1 MTTDRGRI
9 GRWRDARA
17 EKEFNDL
24 QRALER
30 EAWSSVRE
38 QGWEAE
44 PSELDVET
52 RFGTTHAYRWP
63 GAGQPIV
70 LLHGAGT
77 TSLMWTPL
85 LAHLVGRR
93 VYAVDVL
100 GDPGRGVQ
108 RASLS
113 DADDMS
119 SWLEEV
125 LDGLQLDRVQLIGA
139 SYGGWV
145 AMHFAMRARARVGT
159 LTLLEPVVE
168 RVRPFFF
175 VHGIVCGIALVM
187 PAPIR
192 RWAARRLRMN
202 GLAIDDRRVMRWAF
216 LGQAKYRRG
225 APKFVPFTDA
235 ALASITAPTLV
246 MLGEKSQ
253 VHFSR
258 RVGERIRS
266 LMPHVDVV
274 FLPGAGH
281 SLPVDQAE
289 DIGPRIQ
296 VFLDGQVAAAR
307 RPTNTGDVS

>member
-17 EKEFNDL
+17 EREFDDL
-24 QRALER
+24 QRALEA
-30 EAWSSVRE
+30 EAWSSLRE

-44 PSELDVET
+44 PSERDVET

-63 GAGQPIV
+63 GAGRPIV

-85 LAHLVGRR
+85 LAQLAGRC

-108 RASLS
+108 RASIP
-113 DADDMS
+113 DAGDMS

-145 AMHFAMRARARVGT
+145 AMHFAMRAPNRVGT
-159 LTLLEPVVE
+159 LTLLEPVIE

-175 VHGIVCGIALVM
+175 VHGIACGIAVVM

-192 RWAARRLRMN
+192 RWAAPRLHMN
-202 GLAIDDRRVMRWAF
+202 GLATDDKRVMRWAF

-225 APKFVPFTDA
+225 APKFVPLTDA
-235 ALASITAPTLV
+235 ALASITTPTLV
-246 MLGEKSQ
+246 LLGEKSE

-258 RVGERIRS
+258 RVGERTRS

-274 FLPGAGH
+274 RVPGAGH
-281 SLPVDQAE
+281 ALPVDQAE
-289 DIGPRIQ
+289 GIGPRIRA
-296 VFLDGQVAAAR
+296 FLDRHAADSR
-307 RPTNTGDVS
+307 RRMNTGEAS

>member
-1 MTTDRGRI
+1 MTADGGRI
-9 GRWRDARA
+9 GHWRNARA
-17 EKEFNDL
+17 GKEFNDL
-24 QRALER
+24 QRALEG
-30 EAWSSVRE
+30 ETWSSVRE

-44 PSELDVET
+44 PSEVDVET
-52 RFGTTHAYRWP
+52 RFGTTHAYCWP
-63 GAGQPIV
+63 GGGQPIV

-85 LAHLVGRR
+85 LAQLVGRS

-108 RASLS
+108 RASIR
-113 DADDMS
+113 DAGDVS

-125 LDGLQLDRVQLIGA
+125 LDGLQLDHVQLTGA

-145 AMHFAMRARARVGT
+145 AMHFAMRAPARVDT
-159 LTLLEPVVE
+159 LTLLEPVIE

-175 VHGIVCGIALVM
+175 VHGIACGIALVM

-192 RWAARRLRMN
+192 RWAAPRLHMN
-202 GLAIDDRRVMRWAF
+202 GLATDDKRVMRWAF

-235 ALASITAPTLV
+235 ELASITTSTLV
-246 MLGEKSQ
+246 LLGEKSQ

-258 RVGERIRS
+258 RVVERTRS

-274 FLPGAGH
+274 LVRRAAH
-281 SLPVDQAE
+281 SLPVDQAD
-289 DIGPRIQ
+289 DIGPRIRA
-296 VFLDGQVAAAR
+296 FLDGQATDAR
-307 RPTNTGDVS
+307 RRTNTDETA